1 MANAKNDKNIKVAAI
16 QVEPSPDGVTATL
29 THTEELI
36 RLSTDK
42 GAKIVALPQ
51 LFALPWFPANID
63 LENLDL
69 AEEEDGETVSFMRKL
84 SAELNVVIV
93 TPIFEKDK
101 DSGEYFNTAFVT
113 GPEGD
118 ILGKYRK
125 MHVPQIPLWEER
137 SYFTPGDL
145 GFNVIETPYGNIGI
159 QLCWDVF
166 FPEGMRILA
175 LKGAD
180 IVIAPTASAFEH
192 SSGKWERAISAS
204 AHANG
209 IFVMRVNRIGTEGEQ
224 SFYGRSFCAGPDG
237 EFLVK
242 PAGALEGVIMAECDL
257 NVIGTIRKDWVFMK
271 DRRPESYKTIIG
283 E

>member
-1 MANAKNDKNIKVAAI
+1 MSNQKNIKVAAI
-16 QVEPSPDGVTATL
+16 QVEPSVDGVTATL
-29 THTEELI
+29 KHAEELI
-36 RLSTDK
+36 RLSVDK
-42 GAKIVALPQ
+42 GAKVIALPQ
-51 LFALPWFPANID
+51 LFALPWFPATID
-63 LENLDL
+63 AENFNL
-69 AEEEDGETVSFMRKL
+69 AEDEDGETVSFMREL
-84 SAELNVVIV
+84 SATLKVVIV

-101 DSGEYFNTAFVT
+101 ESGERFNTAFVT
-113 GPEGD
+113 GPGGE

-137 SYFTPGDL
+137 SYFTPGNL
-145 GFNVIETPYGNIGI
+145 GFNVVATPYGKLGI

-180 IVIAPTASAFEH
+180 IIIAPTASAFEH
-192 SSGKWERAISAS
+192 SSAKWERAISAA

-209 IFVMRVNRIGTEGEQ
+209 IFILRVNRIGDEGEQ

-242 PAGALEGVIMAECDL
+242 PAGPLEGVIMAECDL

-271 DRRPESYKTIIG
+271 DRRPAAYKTIIG

>member
-1 MANAKNDKNIKVAAI
+1 MVNNNGNGKNVKVAAI
-16 QVEPSPDGVTATL
+16 QIEPSPDGLTATL
-29 THTEELI
+29 NHTEELI
-36 RLSTDK
+36 RLSADK
-42 GAKIVALPQ
+42 GAKVIALPQ
-51 LFALPWFPANID
+51 LFALPWFPATINTD
-63 LENLDL
+63 NFNL
-69 AEEEDGETVSFMRKL
+69 AEDEDGETISFMRELSSKL
-84 SAELNVVIV
+84 DIAIV
-93 TPIFEKDK
+93 TPIFEKYKDK
-101 DSGEYFNTAFVT
+101 YFNTAFVT
-113 GPEGD
+113 GPDGD
-118 ILGKYRK
+118 VLGKYRK

-145 GFNVIETPYGNIGI
+145 GFTIIETPYAKIGI

-175 LKGAD
+175 LNGAD

-192 SSGKWERAISAS
+192 SSSKWERAISAS

-209 IFVMRVNRIGTEGEQ
+209 LFVMRVNRIGIEGEQ

-242 PAGALEGVIMAECDL
+242 PAGSLEGVIMAECDL
-257 NVIGTIRKDWVFMK
+257 NVIGTVRKDWVFMK
-271 DRRPESYKTIIG
+271 DRRPDTYKTIIG